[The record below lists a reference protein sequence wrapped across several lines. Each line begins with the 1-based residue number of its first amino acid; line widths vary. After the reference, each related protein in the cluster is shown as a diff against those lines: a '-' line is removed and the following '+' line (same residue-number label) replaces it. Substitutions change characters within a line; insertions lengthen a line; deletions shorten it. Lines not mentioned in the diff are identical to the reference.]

1 MMTQTRPLAEITNR
15 ATGIL
20 YKELGV
26 VDTIRFM
33 NQFSA
38 GQGNYTTDRDA
49 WLGDISLDQAISEI
63 QQNKKSRI

>member
-1 MMTQTRPLAEITNR
+1 MITQARPLAEITNR

-33 NQFSA
+33 SQFYA
-38 GQGNYTTDRDA
+38 GRGNYTNDRET
-49 WLGDISLDQAISEI
+49 WLRDISLDQAISEI
-63 QQNKKSRI
+63 RNKSK

>member
-1 MMTQTRPLAEITNR
+1 MMTHARPLAEITNR

-33 NQFSA
+33 SQFSA
-38 GQGNYTTDRDA
+38 GQGNYTNDRET
-49 WLGDISLDQAISEI
+49 WLRDISLDQAMSEI
-63 QQNKKSRI
+63 RKKKK

>member
-1 MMTQTRPLAEITNR
+1 MITQARPLAEITNR

-33 NQFSA
+33 GQFSA
-38 GQGNYTTDRDA
+38 GQGNYTNDRET
-49 WLGDISLDQAISEI
+49 WLRDISLDQAMSEI
-63 QQNKKSRI
+63 RKKKK

>member
-1 MMTQTRPLAEITNR
+1 MITQARPLAEITNR

-33 NQFSA
+33 SQFSA
-38 GQGNYTTDRDA
+38 GQGNYTHDRET
-49 WLGDISLDQAISEI
+49 WLRDISLDQAIAEI
-63 QQNKKSRI
+63 RNKSK

>member
-1 MMTQTRPLAEITNR
+1 MITQARPLAEITNR

-33 NQFSA
+33 GQFSA
-38 GQGNYTTDRDA
+38 GQGNYTNDRET
-49 WLGDISLDQAISEI
+49 WLRDISLDQAMAEI
-63 QQNKKSRI
+63 RKKKK